1 LEITANTSQIVLTLN
16 LKIMKFKFINE
27 RLLRKIVKVTL
38 AQMAMYLIFTSVTL
52 AKPEKEDKKGISK
65 IEASVNFLTKTYLAA
80 DIKGTV
86 TDDNG
91 EKLPGVNV
99 IIKGS
104 TKGTS
109 TNANGEFSLSNVNDK
124 DVLVITYVGY
134 ESQEIQINNR
144 IAFSIVLK
152 SDAKALDEVVVVGYG
167 TQKRSNITGSISTIK
182 AAELTKVQ
190 SPSFDNALQGKSPGV
205 YVSNNGGTPGGG
217 VVVRIRGVG
226 AINNSNPLY
235 IIDGIQRDPGN
246 DENSNPLASINS
258 NDIESIDVLKD
269 AASTAIYG
277 ARAANGVVLIT
288 TKRGS
293 SGKAQINYST
303 YVGFQNPAGNL
314 PRPLNATEFAENMNA
329 AFTAANQVAPFA
341 DPKSLGTGTDWMA
354 AGLKQGFMTDHQLS
368 ISGGTAKNKYYI
380 SGNYF
385 KNDGMMLATYFE
397 RMSLRINTD
406 NQITDKIK
414 VGNSLMISSV
424 NARNNGT
431 GNRVFIHGA
440 FTGLYQALPTIPVYN
455 ADGTFGGPTDLR
467 LERQGNVVAGA
478 LRPKVVPEAYDIIG
492 NVYVEYQPIK
502 NLTFKSSLSSNFGF
516 TGYNSFDPSWS
527 YGLLNSA
534 GLSSISVSNSL
545 SRQWILENTLVYSKS
560 IGKHNINTLIGTT
573 ALDLSYRSNNQ
584 SGTYDTDAF
593 TEIASGSMKSI
604 STNTNSSQ
612 ESLAS
617 VFGRFGYD
625 YDNKYLLTVNVR
637 RDGSSKFGPNYKYGV
652 FPSVSAGWVM
662 SEEKFIKDELPVISF
677 LKLRGGWGQVGSD
690 AIGNFRYLARVQ
702 SGYNYGFGNQSAIT
716 SLGAALGDLANPDVK
731 WETVTEYN
739 GGLEGSL
746 FNGALSFSAE
756 YFNRTRTDML
766 LTLDL
771 PGVSGL
777 RTITANT
784 GEFNNKGLEFSL
796 DYRKSTGD
804 FKYNVNANLT
814 TFDNKV
820 VSLGE
825 RGDIFPFVYSGSGG
839 STLIRVGQPLG
850 VFYGLVSEGIFQTK
864 AQVDAA
870 NAVDGNPAT
879 PYQVAGTGPGDFK
892 YKDLNGDGRI
902 NDADKTIIG
911 NPTPKFTFG
920 IGGNFSYKRF
930 DLSYQFYGVQGN
942 DIFNIARSILESSGR
957 AFSKS
962 STVVNAWKGE
972 GTSNSIP
979 RPIVTDPNSNTRLA
993 SHYVEDGSFI
1003 RLKNIQLGYKLP
1015 VKTVQSLQ
1023 LYVAVQNAFV
1033 ITNFKGIDPEVGLDN
1048 NNSAI
1053 AGIYQDL
1060 YPQPRTVTIGLKCAF

>member
-1 LEITANTSQIVLTLN
+1 MK
-16 LKIMKFKFINE
+16 LKVINE
-27 RLLRKIVKVTL
+27 RLLRKIVKVSL
-38 AQMAMYLIFTSVTL
+38 AQIAMFLIFTNVTM
-52 AKPEKEDKKGISK
+52 AKPEKEDKKGISTVESSANVLK
-65 IEASVNFLTKTYLAA
+65 KTFLAA

-86 TDDNG
+86 SDDKG

-99 IIKGS
+99 IIKGTS
-104 TKGTS
+104 RGTS
-109 TNANGEFSLSNVNDK
+109 TNANGEFSLSNVNNN
-124 DVLVITYVGY
+124 DVLVLTYVGY
-134 ESQEIQINNR
+134 ESQEIQINNKTD
-144 IAFSIVLK
+144 FSIVLK
-152 SDAKALDEVVVVGYG
+152 TDAKALEEVVVVGYG

-182 AAELTKVQ
+182 AADLSKVQ

-205 YVSNNGGTPGGG
+205 YVSSNGGQPGGG
-217 VVVRIRGVG
+217 IAVRIRGVG

-246 DENSNPLASINS
+246 NENANPLASINS

-293 SGKAQINYST
+293 SGKAQVNYST
-303 YVGFQNPAGNL
+303 YVGFQNPTSAL
-314 PRPLNATEFAENMNA
+314 PKPLNATQFAENMNA
-329 AFTAANQVAPFA
+329 AFKAANQVAPFA
-341 DPKSLGTGTDWMA
+341 DPQSLGAGTDWMA

-368 ISGGTAKNKYYI
+368 ISGGSAKNKYYI

-414 VGNSLMISSV
+414 VGNSLMISRV

-455 ADGTFGGPTDLR
+455 SDGTFGGPTDLR

-478 LRPKVVPEAYDIIG
+478 LRPTVVPESYDIIG

-502 NLTFKSSLSSNFGF
+502 NLTLKTSLSSNFGF

-545 SRQWILENTLVYSKS
+545 SRQWILENTLVYTKS
-560 IGKHNINTLIGTT
+560 FGKHNINTLVGTT
-573 ALDLSYRSNNQ
+573 ALDLSFRSNNQ

-625 YDNKYLLTVNVR
+625 YDNKYLLTLNVR

-652 FPSVSAGWVM
+652 FPSVSAGWRI
-662 SEEKFIKDELPVISF
+662 SEEAFFPKSNLISQ

-731 WETVTEYN
+731 WETVTEFN
-739 GGLEGSL
+739 GGLEASL
-746 FNGALSFSAE
+746 FNGALNFSAE
-756 YFNRTRTDML
+756 YFDRTRTDML

-784 GEFNNKGLEFSL
+784 GEFNNKGLEFSV

-804 FKYNVNANLT
+804 FQYNVNANLT

-820 VSLGE
+820 VSLGD
-825 RGDIFPFVYSGSGG
+825 RGAIFPFVYSGSGG

-850 VFYGLVSEGIFQTK
+850 VFFGLVSEGIFQTK

-870 NAVDGNPAT
+870 NAIDGNPAT
-879 PYQVAGTGPGDFK
+879 FYQVAGTGPGDFK

-920 IGGNFSYKRF
+920 FGGNFSYKKF
-930 DLSYQFYGVQGN
+930 ELSYQFFGVQGN

-1003 RLKNIQLGYKLP
+1003 RLKNIQLGYTLP
-1015 VKTVQSLQ
+1015 VKAVQNLQ

-1033 ITNFKGIDPEVGLDN
+1033 ITKFKGIDPEVGLDD

-1060 YPQPRTVTIGLKCAF
+1060 YPQPRTLTVGLKCAF